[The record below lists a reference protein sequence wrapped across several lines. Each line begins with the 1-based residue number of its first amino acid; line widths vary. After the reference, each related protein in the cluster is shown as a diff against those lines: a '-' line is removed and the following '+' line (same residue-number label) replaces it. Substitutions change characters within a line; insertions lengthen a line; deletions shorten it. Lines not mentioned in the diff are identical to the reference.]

1 MDSTRET
8 LVLTV
13 PSDSQP
19 VPSARQ
25 QVMPSRLTQLIASA
39 QSQID
44 LEDLV
49 NTINHIHFTNKNIF
63 VHLLHPK
70 HNQEILVRAYP
81 DSCTDE
87 DLTCYWHHD
96 EISGL
101 KIRQYRFL
109 HLVIQKGPAMIM
121 VPAEPRSIS
130 KECLMVR
137 LPQKSCLVNRRE
149 TRRLACTEIAAELI
163 QEGFTARGDL
173 IDFSSSAFRVRL
185 KVARS
190 ASFNWMNPE
199 AKVSIRL
206 SREGELLFA
215 GDCRIIRQTAG
226 LVEREMVLAPPCEP
240 LKRFRKREIRSLRQ
254 KLAPAPTISFHHPLF
269 RERVHVEIRDMSA
282 SGFSVVEKK
291 NEGVLMPGLIIP
303 GMTIHYAGV
312 LNISCKG
319 QVVNRR
325 EEEDRHVSGLVI
337 LDMDIE
343 SYSKL
348 HQILS
353 VSQDPHFAVSLEVD
367 MDALWEFLF
376 DTNFIY
382 PKKYKLIQSYKER
395 FKETYRKL
403 YQETPSI
410 ARHITYEHNGKIYG
424 HISMVRAFER
434 TWLMHHHA
442 ARPMET
448 KLPGFRV
455 LRQIGLFTWGGC
467 HMPEARMDYLMCYYR
482 PDNTFPE
489 RVFGGVAR
497 SLANPQA
504 CSLDLFSYKM
514 FKISSGDADLPAE
527 WCLEET
533 NSSDIWEL
541 EQFYGTCSGG
551 LLLKAFGLGQAKEAE
566 GESLPET
573 MHRLG
578 FKRSWKSFA
587 LRYDD
592 ELKAAVIVN
601 QSDLG
606 VNLSELLNS
615 ITIIVIDPDD
625 LSWDIL
631 STAITKLAIEYDIDE
646 IPLLTYP
653 STYLASLGV
662 PFEKFY
668 QFWVL
673 NMGYADEYIRFTQK
687 KFRMRYDQ

>member
-1 MDSTRET
+1 MDTTREK
-8 LVLTV
+8 LVVSV
-13 PSDSQP
+13 PSDTQSIP
-19 VPSARQ
+19 APRQ
-25 QVMPSRLTQLIASA
+25 RVMPSRLTQLTAFA

-49 NTINHIHFTNKNIF
+49 NTINYIHFVNKNIS

-81 DSCTDE
+81 DSCTGE

-101 KIRQYRFL
+101 KISQYRFL
-109 HLVIQKGPAMIM
+109 HLVIQKGPAMVM
-121 VPAEPRSIS
+121 VPAEPQSIS
-130 KECLMVR
+130 KECLSVK
-137 LPQKSCLVNRRE
+137 LPKKSYLINRRG
-149 TRRLACTEIAAELI
+149 TRRLACTEVAAELT
-163 QEGFTARGDL
+163 QEGFTAKGDL
-173 IDFSSSAFRVRL
+173 VDFSASAFRVRL
-185 KVARS
+185 RVARS
-190 ASFNWMNPE
+190 ASFNWMNPD

-206 SREGELLFA
+206 SREGDLLFA

-254 KLAPAPTISFHHPLF
+254 KLVPAPTISFQHPLF
-269 RERVHVEIRDMSA
+269 RERVQVEIRDMSA
-282 SGFSVVEKK
+282 SGISIVE
-291 NEGVLMPGLIIP
+291 NRSEGVLMPGLIIP
-303 GMTIHYAGV
+303 EMTIHYAGV
-312 LNISCKG
+312 LDIRCKC
-319 QVVNRR
+319 QAVNRR
-325 EEEDRHVSGLVI
+325 EEEDRFVSGLVI

-482 PDNTFPE
+482 PDNAFPE

-514 FKISSGDADLPAE
+514 FKIRSADADLPSE

-533 NSSDIWEL
+533 SSSDIWEL
-541 EQFYGTCSGG
+541 EQFYGTYSGG
-551 LLLKAFGLGQAKEAE
+551 LLLKAFGFGLGKEAE

-578 FKRSWKSFA
+578 FKRSWNSMA
-587 LRYDD
+587 LRCDD
-592 ELKAAVIVN
+592 ELKAVLVVN
-601 QSDLG
+601 KSDLG
-606 VNLSELLNS
+606 INLSELLNS
-615 ITIIVIDPDD
+615 ITIIVVDPEE
-625 LSWDIL
+625 LSWDII
-631 STAITKLAIEYDIDE
+631 SAAITKLAAEYDIDE

-653 STYLASLGV
+653 SAYLESIKV

-673 NMGYADEYIRFTQK
+673 NMSYADEYIQFTQK
-687 KFRMRYDQ
+687 KFRMKYDQ